1 MNNKKTNLNSNL
13 KTLNLMKTNLLKKA
27 LLSVAVLFTASCAAT
42 QAADRTPSAP
52 TTAQRGTYQCTIHV
66 SGNYRYEYVSD
77 PTGRVCSKTAYR
89 WDADSHAW
97 KPAFLYTVSYGSSTN
112 TLTYAAWNEAD
123 AAFTARRASQSYDAR
138 RFPVLIAQPANR

>member
-1 MNNKKTNLNSNL
+1 MNNEKTNLNSNL

-77 PTGRVCSKTAYR
+77 STGRVCASSCTSSPSSM
-89 WDADSHAW
+89 WCW
-97 KPAFLYTVSYGSSTN
+97 KWSASS
-112 TLTYAAWNEAD
+112 
-123 AAFTARRASQSYDAR
+123 
-138 RFPVLIAQPANR
+138 P